1 MKNTKYWYIR
11 LKDNFFNTK
20 SIKGLKSQPKNA
32 DTFIVILLKLY
43 LISLEEAGKIT
54 ISLKGKENYLEKLA
68 QLCERDKKTIRD
80 ALIYYQEN
88 NLIKYEK
95 NEHDI
100 IFTFP
105 YVISNIG
112 TSSKEADKRRES
124 RNEEKKSITSKS
136 QKIEEIK
143 PINADEYESY
153 GTFKNVNLTQSQYDS
168 FKKEYENADLIINR
182 LSIYY
187 QMKNVKYNDDYAG
200 CLSFA
205 QKDGIKRKKKTAEE
219 IKREQKEEINK
230 QKEEVLNKYPDLNE
244 IIKEINQTNIKKTK
258 MLFRDKDSLEIKE
271 LDNKIAMLNRKMN
284 ELISMYNIPSHLF

>member
-11 LKDNFFNTK
+11 LKDNFFNMK

-95 NEHDI
+95 DEHNI
-100 IFTFP
+100 IFIFP

-124 RNEEKKSITSKS
+124 RNKEEKSITPADE
-136 QKIEEIK
+136 IEEI
-143 PINADEYESY
+143 PTIHNDEYESY
-153 GTFKNVNLTQSQYDS
+153 GSFKNINLTQSQYDLL
-168 FKKEYENADLIINR
+168 KKEYENADAIINR

-187 QMKNVKYNDDYAG
+187 KMKGIKYEDDYAG

-205 QKDGIKRKKKTAEE
+205 LKDGIKRKQKPAEDK
-219 IKREQKEEINK
+219 KREQEEKINRQKKEILE
-230 QKEEVLNKYPDLNE
+230 KYPELNN
-244 IIKEINQTNIKKTK
+244 ILKEINQLYINKTK
-258 MLFRDKDSLEIKE
+258 LFISDKNSLEIKE
-271 LDNKIAMLNRKMN
+271 LDKKIDVLKVKMN
-284 ELISMYNIPSHLF
+284 DFISKYNIPSNLF

>member
-20 SIKGLKSQPKNA
+20 SIKGLKNQSKNA

-80 ALIYYQEN
+80 ALVYYREN

-95 NEHDI
+95 DEHNI

-124 RNEEKKSITSKS
+124 RNEEKKSITSES

-143 PINADEYESY
+143 PINDEEYKSY
-153 GTFKNVNLTQSQYDS
+153 GTFKNVQLTQSQYDS
-168 FKKEYENADLIINR
+168 LKKEYENADLIINR

-219 IKREQKEEINK
+219 IKKEQEEEINRQKEEIL
-230 QKEEVLNKYPDLNE
+230 EKYPELNN
-244 IIKEINQTNIKKTK
+244 IRKEIHQINVKKMK
-258 MLFRDKDSLEIKE
+258 LIIYDKDSLEIKE
-271 LDNKIAMLNRKMN
+271 LDNKIDILNQEMN
-284 ELISMYNIPSHLF
+284 ELVLKYNIPSNLF

>member
-11 LKDNFFNTK
+11 LKDNFFNMK
-20 SIKGLKSQPKNA
+20 SIKGLKNQPKNA

-95 NEHDI
+95 DEHNI
-100 IFTFP
+100 IFIFP

-124 RNEEKKSITSKS
+124 RNKEEKSITPADE
-136 QKIEEIK
+136 IEEI
-143 PINADEYESY
+143 PTIHNDEYESY
-153 GTFKNVNLTQSQYDS
+153 GSFKNINLTQSQYDLL
-168 FKKEYENADLIINR
+168 KKEYENADAIINR

-187 QMKNVKYNDDYAG
+187 KMKGIKYEDDYAG

-205 QKDGIKRKKKTAEE
+205 LKDGIKRKQKPAEDK
-219 IKREQKEEINK
+219 KREQEEKINRQKKEILEKYPELNNILKEIKQLYINK
-230 QKEEVLNKYPDLNE
+230 
-244 IIKEINQTNIKKTK
+244 TK
-258 MLFRDKDSLEIKE
+258 LFISDKNSLEIKE
-271 LDNKIAMLNRKMN
+271 LDKKIDVLEVKMN
-284 ELISMYNIPSHLF
+284 DFISKYNIPSNLF